1 MQFTK
6 ITPQKFR
13 KNFFNIYLDKKF
25 AFSLNTNELFKSRLK
40 IGSEISDIE
49 AQKFIK
55 LKKDIDLTDKLY
67 RYIGIRPRSEK
78 EIRDHFKDEKIVKK
92 AKSLNLINDLDF
104 AKWWVEQRQTF
115 RPKGKILL
123 KLELKQKGISDE
135 IINEVLSNFSSD
147 TQQILL
153 IAQKKLS
160 RYKNLPILDQ
170 KQKLLAFLL
179 RRGFEFDEAKSAV
192 DSLVKK
198 D

>member
-1 MQFTK
+1 MQVTK
-6 ITPQKFR
+6 ISPQKFR
-13 KNFFNIYLDKKF
+13 KNFFNIYLDCKF
-25 AFSLNTNELFKSRLK
+25 AFSLNADEILKSRLK
-40 IGSEISDIE
+40 VGSEISDVD

-55 LKKDIDLTDKLY
+55 IKKEIDATDRLY

-78 EIRDHFKDEKIVKK
+78 EVKDHFKDDKLVEK

-123 KLELKQKGISDE
+123 KIELKQKGISDE
-135 IINEVLSNFSSD
+135 TINEVLSNFSSD
-147 TQQILL
+147 DKQILSL
-153 IAQKKLS
+153 AQKKIS
-160 RYKNLPILDQ
+160 RYKNLPILEQ

-179 RRGFEFDEAKSAV
+179 RRGFDFDEAKSTV
-192 DSLVKK
+192 DYVTQK